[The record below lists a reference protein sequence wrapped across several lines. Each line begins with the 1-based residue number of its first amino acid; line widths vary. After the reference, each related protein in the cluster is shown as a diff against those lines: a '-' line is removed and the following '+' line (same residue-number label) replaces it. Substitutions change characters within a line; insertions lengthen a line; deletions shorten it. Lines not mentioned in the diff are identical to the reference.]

1 MKLSLKN
8 TWITINILLAASMVY
23 LAFTKGF
30 AGVTNLIVAIT
41 HLSVLLYYF
50 YSKGTFKKVRLR
62 TRSINSVLITTLTY

>member
-8 TWITINILLAASMVY
+8 IWITINILLAGCMVY

-30 AGVTNLIVAIT
+30 VGVTNLIGAIT

-50 YSKGTFKKVRLR
+50 YSKGTFKKGAFK
-62 TRSINSVLITTLTY
+62 NEKY